1 MRHFFVGTYAR
12 AGTSEQ
18 TCCYSCHHGGPRLLG
33 MLVLPGVGKCLSP
46 GNCATTRIPWLQQGQ
61 RITSILA
68 TRAMNA
74 LADSRAAG
82 LFTGMC
88 NAACASFTPLLA
100 EASTP

>member
-1 MRHFFVGTYAR
+1 
-12 AGTSEQ
+12 
-18 TCCYSCHHGGPRLLG
+18 
-33 MLVLPGVGKCLSP
+33 MLVLPGVGKCLRP
-46 GNCATTRIPWLQQGQ
+46 GNCAITRIPWLQQGQ

-88 NAACASFTPLLA
+88 NAACACASFTPLLA
-100 EASTP
+100 EASAP